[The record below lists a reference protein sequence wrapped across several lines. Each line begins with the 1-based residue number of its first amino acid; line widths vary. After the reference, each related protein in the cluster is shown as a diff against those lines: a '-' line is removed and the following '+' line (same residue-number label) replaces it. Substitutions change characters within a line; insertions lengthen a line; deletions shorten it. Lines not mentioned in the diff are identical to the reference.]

1 MDHIAA
7 RGLPTGVD
15 KPRWLTAIGGL
26 RVEDVRVPGRGTPRD
41 TPELADRMKRLATMI
56 FIFTKT

>member
-1 MDHIAA
+1 MDRIAA

-26 RVEDVRVPGRGTPRD
+26 RAEEGGGPDHGTPRD
-41 TPELADRMKRLATMI
+41 PPELVDSTGHA
-56 FIFTKT
+56 FVS